1 MAIWTRELDLK
12 ALNAGS
18 ANTAI
23 SHLGIE
29 FTEYATSRPHALGQV
44 L

>member
-1 MAIWTRELDLK
+1 VLNMPNRLDI
-12 ALNAGS
+12 A
-18 ANTAI
+18 
-23 SHLGIE
+23 GIE